1 MAQSEGG
8 EGDLHPVLSAGFF
21 LFLHG
26 IGKRPVQKLYLPD
39 NHENVDVI
47 TLSAAAGK
55 AFVAATA
62 KYEIQASG

>member
-1 MAQSEGG
+1 M
-8 EGDLHPVLSAGFF
+8 
-21 LFLHG
+21 
-26 IGKRPVQKLYLPD
+26 QKLYLPD

-62 KYEIQASG
+62 KYEIHRHQVETNKCLPRKTLDFENKKL